1 MKSAAT
7 EAVQAAQ
14 AAFAMSDSDIEAW
27 LGLSPIPFRL
37 TYCEAQGPRE
47 PKAVPFVSKDI
58 LQGRRCKQTMC
69 YKTCKQ
75 TCFIW
80 RRLEKRR
87 RDREDERK
95 RDRWRL
101 EKRRRDRE
109 DERQR
114 ETERQRASR
123 KLLQMDKDLTN
134 LQGTVVDTYELTG
147 SVAERDPLPEG
158 AVGWCACAFC
168 PLPVYPGDGTFC
180 DFCWPVDDC
189 ECGCACQCSGH
200 SEEDEDA

>member
-1 MKSAAT
+1 MIESEPSALSESELIARGT
-7 EAVQAAQ
+7 K
-14 AAFAMSDSDIEAW
+14 
-27 LGLSPIPFRL
+27 LGAIQPFNPLDYKER
-37 TYCEAQGPRE
+37 T
-47 PKAVPFVSKDI
+47 VPFVSKDI
-58 LQGRRCKQTMC
+58 LQGRRCKPTMC

-87 RDREDERK
+87 RDREDERQ

-101 EKRRRDRE
+101 EKRRRERE

-147 SVAERDPLPEG
+147 SAAEHDPLPEG
-158 AVGWCACAFC
+158 TVGWCACAFC
-168 PLPVYPGDGTFC
+168 TLHVYPGDGTAFC

-189 ECGCACQCSGH
+189 DWGCACQCSGH
-200 SEEDEDA
+200 RPQRGI

>member
-1 MKSAAT
+1 
-7 EAVQAAQ
+7 
-14 AAFAMSDSDIEAW
+14 
-27 LGLSPIPFRL
+27 
-37 TYCEAQGPRE
+37 
-47 PKAVPFVSKDI
+47 
-58 LQGRRCKQTMC
+58 MC

-147 SVAERDPLPEG
+147 SAAEHDPLPEG
-158 AVGWCACAFC
+158 TVGWCACAFC
-168 PLPVYPGDGTFC
+168 PLHVYPGDGTFC

-189 ECGCACQCSGH
+189 DWGCACQCSGH
-200 SEEDEDA
+200 RPQRGI

>member
-1 MKSAAT
+1 MIESEPSALSESELIARGT
-7 EAVQAAQ
+7 K
-14 AAFAMSDSDIEAW
+14 
-27 LGLSPIPFRL
+27 LGAIQPFNPLDYKER
-37 TYCEAQGPRE
+37 T
-47 PKAVPFVSKDI
+47 VPFVSKDI
-58 LQGRRCKQTMC
+58 LQGRRCKPTMC

-87 RDREDERK
+87 RDREDERQ

-101 EKRRRDRE
+101 EKRRRERE

-147 SVAERDPLPEG
+147 SAAEHDPLPEG

-189 ECGCACQCSGH
+189 DWGCACQCSGH
-200 SEEDEDA
+200 RPQRGI

>member
-1 MKSAAT
+1 MIESEPSALSESELIARGT
-7 EAVQAAQ
+7 K
-14 AAFAMSDSDIEAW
+14 
-27 LGLSPIPFRL
+27 LGAIQPFNPLDYKER
-37 TYCEAQGPRE
+37 T
-47 PKAVPFVSKDI
+47 VPFVSKDI
-58 LQGRRCKQTMC
+58 LQGRRCKPTMC

-87 RDREDERK
+87 RDREDERQ

-101 EKRRRDRE
+101 EKRRRERE

-147 SVAERDPLPEG
+147 SAAEHDPLPEG
-158 AVGWCACAFC
+158 TVGWCACAFC
-168 PLPVYPGDGTFC
+168 TLHVYPGDGTFC

-189 ECGCACQCSGH
+189 DWGCACQCSGH
-200 SEEDEDA
+200 RPQRGI

>member
-1 MKSAAT
+1 MIESEPSALSESELIARGT
-7 EAVQAAQ
+7 K
-14 AAFAMSDSDIEAW
+14 
-27 LGLSPIPFRL
+27 LGAIQPFNPLDYKER
-37 TYCEAQGPRE
+37 T
-47 PKAVPFVSKDI
+47 VPFVSKDI
-58 LQGRRCKQTMC
+58 LKGRCNQTKC
-69 YKTCKQ
+69 YKTCQQ
-75 TCFIW
+75 TCFVW
-80 RRLEKRR
+80 WRLEKRR
-87 RDREDERK
+87 RDREDERQ

-101 EKRRRDRE
+101 EKRRRERE

-147 SVAERDPLPEG
+147 SAAEHDPLPEG
-158 AVGWCACAFC
+158 TVGWCACAFC

-189 ECGCACQCSGH
+189 DWGCACQCSGH
-200 SEEDEDA
+200 RPQRGI

>member
-1 MKSAAT
+1 MIESEPSALSESELIARGT
-7 EAVQAAQ
+7 K
-14 AAFAMSDSDIEAW
+14 
-27 LGLSPIPFRL
+27 LGAIQPFKPLDYKER
-37 TYCEAQGPRE
+37 T
-47 PKAVPFVSKDI
+47 VPFVSKDI
-58 LQGRRCKQTMC
+58 LQGRRCKPTMC

-87 RDREDERK
+87 RDREDERQ

-101 EKRRRDRE
+101 EKRRRERE

-168 PLPVYPGDGTFC
+168 PLHVYPGDGTFC

-189 ECGCACQCSGH
+189 DWGCACQCSGH
-200 SEEDEDA
+200 RPQRGI

>member
-1 MKSAAT
+1 MIESEPSALSESELIARGT
-7 EAVQAAQ
+7 K
-14 AAFAMSDSDIEAW
+14 
-27 LGLSPIPFRL
+27 LGAIQPFNPLDYKER
-37 TYCEAQGPRE
+37 T
-47 PKAVPFVSKDI
+47 VPFVSKDI
-58 LQGRRCKQTMC
+58 LQGRRCKPTMC

-87 RDREDERK
+87 RDREDER
-95 RDRWRL
+95 
-101 EKRRRDRE
+101 
-109 DERQR
+109 
-114 ETERQRASR
+114 QRASR
-123 KLLQMDKDLTN
+123 KLLQMNKDLTN

-147 SVAERDPLPEG
+147 SAAERDPLPEG

>member
-1 MKSAAT
+1 MIESEPSALSESELIARGT
-7 EAVQAAQ
+7 K
-14 AAFAMSDSDIEAW
+14 
-27 LGLSPIPFRL
+27 LGAIQPFNPLDYKER
-37 TYCEAQGPRE
+37 T
-47 PKAVPFVSKDI
+47 VPFVSKDI
-58 LQGRRCKQTMC
+58 LQGRRCKPTMC

-87 RDREDERK
+87 RDREDERQ

-101 EKRRRDRE
+101 EKRRRERE

-134 LQGTVVDTYELTG
+134 LQGTVVDIYELTG
-147 SVAERDPLPEG
+147 SAAEHDPLPEG
-158 AVGWCACAFC
+158 TVGWCACAFC
-168 PLPVYPGDGTFC
+168 TLHVYPGDGTFC

-189 ECGCACQCSGH
+189 DWGCACQCSGH
-200 SEEDEDA
+200 RPQRGI

>member
-1 MKSAAT
+1 
-7 EAVQAAQ
+7 
-14 AAFAMSDSDIEAW
+14 MSDSDIEAW

-80 RRLEKRR
+80 RRI
-87 RDREDERK
+87 
-95 RDRWRL
+95 

-147 SVAERDPLPEG
+147 SAAEHDPLPEG
-158 AVGWCACAFC
+158 TVGWCACAFC
-168 PLPVYPGDGTFC
+168 TLHVYPGDGTFC

-189 ECGCACQCSGH
+189 DWGCACQCSGH
-200 SEEDEDA
+200 RPQRGI